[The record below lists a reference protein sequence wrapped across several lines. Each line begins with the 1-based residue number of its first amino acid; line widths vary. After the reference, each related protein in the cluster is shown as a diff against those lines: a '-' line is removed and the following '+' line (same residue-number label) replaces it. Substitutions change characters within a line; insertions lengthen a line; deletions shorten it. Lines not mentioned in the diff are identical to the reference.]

1 VEHRQLRIFRV
12 LARTLSFT
20 RAAAELGYV
29 QSNVTAQVQ
38 ALERELGVRLFD
50 RLGRRVVLTD
60 AGRVLLRYAEKILDL
75 SEEARE
81 AVTGGGEPAGTLMVG
96 AAPSLSAYRLPRL
109 LRSFGVRFPRV
120 RLSFRPTPHAELGSR
135 VAHGS
140 LDVAFLMEGPV
151 RSASLLAEVLSEEP
165 LVVLAPPDHPLAGSA
180 RVAPADLEGEQILL
194 TEPGCNY
201 RLMFESELEEAGT
214 TPSAALE
221 FDGVEAVKQCVAA
234 GMGFAMLPAVTV
246 EAELERGE
254 VAALRWAGREHAI
267 PVQMI
272 RHKDKWV
279 SPALAA
285 FLEISRETISVDKPR
300 AVAG

>member
-109 LRSFGVRFPRV
+109 LRSFGARFPRV

-140 LDVAFLMEGPV
+140 LDVAFLM
-151 RSASLLAEVLSEEP
+151 AEVLSEEP

>member
-1 VEHRQLRIFRV
+1 MEHRQLGTFRV
-12 LARTLSFT
+12 VARTLNFT
-20 RAAAELGYV
+20 RAASELGYV

-38 ALERELGVRLFD
+38 ALERDLGVPLFD

-60 AGRVLLRYAEKILDL
+60 AGRVLLRYAERLLDL

-81 AVTGGGEPAGTLMVG
+81 AVTGGGEPAGSLTVG
-96 AAPSLSAYRLPRL
+96 ASPSLSAYRLPRL
-109 LRSFGVRFPRV
+109 LRSFGARFPRV
-120 RLSFRPTPHAELGSR
+120 KLSFRPTPHEDLGAR
-135 VAHGS
+135 VADGT
-140 LDVAFLMEGPV
+140 LDVAFLLEGPV
-151 RSASLLAEVLSEEP
+151 RSASLLAEELAEEP
-165 LVVLAPPDHPLAGSA
+165 LVVLAPPDHPLTDSA
-180 RVAPADLEGEQILL
+180 RVGPADLAGEQVLL

-201 RLMFESELEEAGT
+201 RLTFERELEEAGT
-214 TPSAALE
+214 VPSATLE
-221 FDGVEAVKQCVAA
+221 LDGVEAVKQCVAA

-246 EAELERGE
+246 EAELERGDL
-254 VAALRWAGREHAI
+254 AALPWAGTEHAI